1 MTLTVQAATN
11 EMQRLGADRMTRAT
25 NLQDPALVR
34 DIFDDVR
41 LAPFWLILR
50 VSLGWFW
57 LQEGWHWLQLTPWS
71 GDSLVASG
79 VAGDTRAIAL
89 TLVGVT
95 LILGLLVG
103 PGAFVGGCLLAG
115 FWRGGEFPTL
125 QFAAVVSLILAW
137 KTAGWIGLDRWF
149 LPLLG
154 LPWRSGALFGRNRLD
169 STGANERAS

>member
-1 MTLTVQAATN
+1 
-11 EMQRLGADRMTRAT
+11 MQRREAGKLATRT

-34 DIFDDVR
+34 DVFNDVR
-41 LAPFWLILR
+41 LAPLWLVLR
-50 VSLGWFW
+50 TSLGWFW

-71 GDSLVASG
+71 GHSMVASG
-79 VAGDTRAIAL
+79 VVGDPRAIAL

-103 PGAFVGGCLLAG
+103 PGAFIGGCLLAG
-115 FWRGGEFPTL
+115 LWRGGEFPTL

-137 KTAGWIGLDRWF
+137 KTAGWIGLDRWL

-154 LPWRSGALFGRNRLD
+154 LPWRSGALFGRNQLD
-169 STGANERAS
+169 SAGTSERTS